1 MSEVR
6 LDDGQ
11 IFEYDEAD
19 VVHEDHEPERE
30 TESDEE
36 Q

>member
-11 IFEYDEAD
+11 IFEYDEVD
-19 VVHEDHEPERE
+19 VVHEDREPERE